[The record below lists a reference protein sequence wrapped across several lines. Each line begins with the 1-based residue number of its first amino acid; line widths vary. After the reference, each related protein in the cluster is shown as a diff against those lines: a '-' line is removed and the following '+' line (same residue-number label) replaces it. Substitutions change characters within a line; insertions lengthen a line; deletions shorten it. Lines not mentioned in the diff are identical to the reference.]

1 MAPILQAD
9 RISKQFRGLT
19 AVEEYSLHLEAGTIA
34 GLIGPN
40 GAGKTTVFNVLTG
53 VMKPTSGRV
62 YLAGREITGLR
73 PDRIAALGMART
85 FQNLR
90 LFNGLSVLENVL
102 IGAQVR
108 KSYGFFSVLGSLPS
122 FVNGERALRERAMQL
137 LEVVGLA
144 AEADLPAGSLPYGSQ
159 RKLEIARA
167 LATGPRVLLLDEP
180 AAGMNPRES
189 QELVQSIREIRE
201 QFDLTILLIEHD
213 MHVVMN
219 LCETIQVLSYG
230 QIIAEGQP
238 QEIQSNPQVI
248 EAYLGRAAS
257 DA

>member
-1 MAPILQAD
+1 MAPILEAD

-19 AVEEYSLHLEAGTIA
+19 AVEEYSLRLEAGTIA

-53 VMKPTSGRV
+53 VMKPTGGRV

-90 LFNGLSVLENVL
+90 LFNSLSVLDNVL
-102 IGAQVR
+102 VGAQVR
-108 KSYGFFSVLGSLPS
+108 KNYGFLSVLCSLPS
-122 FVNGERALRERAMQL
+122 FTNGERALREKAMEL

-144 AEADLPAGSLPYGSQ
+144 GEADLPAGSLPYGSQ

-189 QELVQSIREIRE
+189 QELVESIREIRNR
-201 QFDLTILLIEHD
+201 FDLTILLIEHD

-230 QIIAEGQP
+230 QIIAEGRP

-257 DA
+257 NA